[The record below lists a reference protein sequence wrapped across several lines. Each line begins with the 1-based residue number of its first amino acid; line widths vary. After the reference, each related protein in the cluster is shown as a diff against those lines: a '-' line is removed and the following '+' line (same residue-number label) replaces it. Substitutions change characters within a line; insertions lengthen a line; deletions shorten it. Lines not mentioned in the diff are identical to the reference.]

1 MIKFRYI
8 SLALTF
14 SILFSSCET
23 NDVSSSKEETAATQI
38 ENSVNDNS
46 ENTTLSKIEF
56 DADFSRDLYE
66 KLIKASEGSVNFSQQ
81 PLIDFLKVAN
91 PEELKNGNSYESE
104 LLFEFIECDC
114 LDQMSLSYDKN
125 QDAFIL
131 GIYEETY
138 VEDMDWCPE
147 SAYQY
152 SFGVKNQK
160 AINVSFEFLAG

>member
-1 MIKFRYI
+1 MIKFKYI

-14 SILFSSCET
+14 GILFSSCVT
-23 NDVSSSKEETAATQI
+23 NDASANSKKTVSPE
-38 ENSVNDNS
+38 
-46 ENTTLSKIEF
+46 IEF
-56 DADFSRDLYE
+56 DADFARDLYE
-66 KLIKASEGSVNFSQQ
+66 KLMKASEGSLSFSQQ
-81 PLIDFLKVAN
+81 QLIDFLKATN

-104 LLFEFIECDC
+104 LLFESIECDC
-114 LDQMSLSYDKN
+114 LDRMSLSYDEH

-152 SFGVKNQK
+152 YFGVKNQK

>member
-1 MIKFRYI
+1 MVCSNHYIYIMIKFKYI

-14 SILFSSCET
+14 GILFSSCET
-23 NDVSSSKEETAATQI
+23 NDASANSKKTASSE
-38 ENSVNDNS
+38 
-46 ENTTLSKIEF
+46 IEF
-56 DADFSRDLYE
+56 DADFARDLYE
-66 KLIKASEGSVNFSQQ
+66 KLMKASEGSVSFSQQ
-81 PLIDFLKVAN
+81 QLIEFLKAAN

-104 LLFEFIECDC
+104 LLFESIKCDC
-114 LDQMSLSYDKN
+114 LDQMSLSYDQN

-147 SAYQY
+147 STYQY
-152 SFGVKNQK
+152 SFGVKNQQ

>member
-1 MIKFRYI
+1 MIKFKYI

-23 NDVSSSKEETAATQI
+23 NDASANSKNTASSEI
-38 ENSVNDNS
+38 D
-46 ENTTLSKIEF
+46 F
-56 DADFSRDLYE
+56 DADFTQDLYE
-66 KLIKASEGSVNFSQQ
+66 KIMKASEDSVTFSQQ
-81 PLIDFLKVAN
+81 QLIDFLKTAN
-91 PEELKNGNSYESE
+91 PEEVKNGNSYESE
-104 LLFEFIECDC
+104 LLFESIECDC
-114 LDQMSLSYDKN
+114 LDQMSLSYDEN

-147 SAYQY
+147 SAYQF

>member
-1 MIKFRYI
+1 MVCSNQYIYIMIKFKYI

-14 SILFSSCET
+14 GILFSSCES
-23 NDVSSSKEETAATQI
+23 NDASANSKKTASS
-38 ENSVNDNS
+38 VFY
-46 ENTTLSKIEF
+46 F
-56 DADFSRDLYE
+56 DADFARDLYE
-66 KLIKASEGSVNFSQQ
+66 KLMKASEGSVSFSQQ
-81 PLIDFLKVAN
+81 QLIDFLKAAN

-104 LLFEFIECDC
+104 LLFESIECDC
-114 LDQMSLSYDKN
+114 LDQMSLSYDGN

>member
-1 MIKFRYI
+1 MIKFKYI

-23 NDVSSSKEETAATQI
+23 NDASANSKNTASSEI
-38 ENSVNDNS
+38 D
-46 ENTTLSKIEF
+46 F
-56 DADFSRDLYE
+56 DADFTQDLYE
-66 KLIKASEGSVNFSQQ
+66 KIMKASEDSVTFSQQ
-81 PLIDFLKVAN
+81 QLIDFLKTAN
-91 PEELKNGNSYESE
+91 PEEVKNGNSYESE
-104 LLFEFIECDC
+104 LLFESIECDC
-114 LDQMSLSYDKN
+114 LDQMSLSYDEN

-131 GIYEETY
+131 GIYEEIY

-147 SAYQY
+147 SAYQF

>member
-1 MIKFRYI
+1 MG
-8 SLALTF
+8 
-14 SILFSSCET
+14 
-23 NDVSSSKEETAATQI
+23 
-38 ENSVNDNS
+38 
-46 ENTTLSKIEF
+46 F
-56 DADFSRDLYE
+56 DADFAQDLYE
-66 KLIKASEGSVNFSQQ
+66 KLMKASEGSVSFSQQ
-81 PLIDFLKVAN
+81 QLIDFLKTTN

-104 LLFEFIECDC
+104 LLFEPIECDC
-114 LDQMSLSYDKN
+114 LDRMSLSYDEH

>member
-1 MIKFRYI
+1 MIKFKYI
-8 SLALTF
+8 SLALIF
-14 SILFSSCET
+14 VILFSSCES
-23 NDVSSSKEETAATQI
+23 NDASANLKKTASSE
-38 ENSVNDNS
+38 
-46 ENTTLSKIEF
+46 IEF
-56 DADFSRDLYE
+56 DADFARDLYE
-66 KLIKASEGSVNFSQQ
+66 KLMKASEGSVSFSQQ
-81 PLIDFLKVAN
+81 QLIDFLKATN

-104 LLFEFIECDC
+104 LLFESIECDC
-114 LDQMSLSYDKN
+114 LDRMSLSYDEH

-152 SFGVKNQK
+152 YFGVKNQK

>member
-1 MIKFRYI
+1 MIKFKYI

-23 NDVSSSKEETAATQI
+23 NDASANSKNTASSEI
-38 ENSVNDNS
+38 D
-46 ENTTLSKIEF
+46 F
-56 DADFSRDLYE
+56 DADFTQDLYE
-66 KLIKASEGSVNFSQQ
+66 KIMKASEDSVTFSQQ
-81 PLIDFLKVAN
+81 QLIDFLKTAN
-91 PEELKNGNSYESE
+91 PEEVKNGNSYESE
-104 LLFEFIECDC
+104 LLFESIECDC
-114 LDQMSLSYDKN
+114 LDQMSLSYDEN

-138 VEDMDWCPE
+138 LEDMDWCPE
-147 SAYQY
+147 SAYQF

>member
-1 MIKFRYI
+1 MIKFKYI

-14 SILFSSCET
+14 AILFSSCES
-23 NDVSSSKEETAATQI
+23 NDASANSKKTASSEI
-38 ENSVNDNS
+38 Y
-46 ENTTLSKIEF
+46 F
-56 DADFSRDLYE
+56 DADFAQDLYE
-66 KLIKASEGSVNFSQQ
+66 KLIKASEGSVSFSQQ
-81 PLIDFLKVAN
+81 QLIDFLKTAS

-104 LLFEFIECDC
+104 LLFESIECDC
-114 LDQMSLSYDKN
+114 LDRISMSYDEN
-125 QDAFIL
+125 QDVFIL

-147 SAYQY
+147 STYQY